1 MAAIRNMGNIVGIIV
16 KCQIGIEDG
25 VTTLSGAPFLN
36 LKTVATT
43 LNQLQVT
50 FYDLYVDYS

>member
-1 MAAIRNMGNIVGIIV
+1 MGNIVGIIV

-25 VTTLSGAPFLN
+25 VTTLSGAPFFN
-36 LKTVATT
+36 LKTVTTT

>member
-1 MAAIRNMGNIVGIIV
+1 MGNIVGIIV
-16 KCQIGIEDG
+16 KCQIGGEDG
-25 VTTLSGAPFLN
+25 VTSLSDAPFFN